1 MNLGWNCDRECHIVL
16 KSHQHCMRD
25 IFFSHCMTKGELI
38 SLKSLLKRWAVQ
50 TIEKW
55 AKDLSLPFTVKEI
68 QWSRSVICRKIS
80 SSFIIEGMPVKGRCH
95 FFSPSRLADI
105 KSLEI
110 ITYLDKA
117 MVGSNACRHISYC
130 SLPVEIVC
138 LLRVHIL
145 IVS

>member
-38 SLKSLLKRWAVQ
+38 SLNFSFLL
-50 TIEKW
+50 W
-55 AKDLSLPFTVKEI
+55 AKDLSLPFPVKEI

-117 MVGSNACRHISYC
+117 MVGSNGCRHISYC